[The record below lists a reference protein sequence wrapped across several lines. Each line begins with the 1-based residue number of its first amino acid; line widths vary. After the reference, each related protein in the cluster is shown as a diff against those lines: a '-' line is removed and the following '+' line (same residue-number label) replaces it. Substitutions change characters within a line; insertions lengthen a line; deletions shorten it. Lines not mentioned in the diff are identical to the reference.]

1 MISFFVV
8 NEVISMISWVFGY
21 VYVITG
27 GGPGFATQVL
37 ELYIWKN
44 AFAYQAFGVAVGCSR
59 DPVYPGVGRDPSR
72 GGPRLQER
80 R

>member
-8 NEVISMISWVFGY
+8 NEVITMISWVFGY

-44 AFAYQAFGVAVGCSR
+44 AFAYKAFGVASAVA
-59 DPVYPGVGRDPSR
+59 VVLFILALGVILLGH
-72 GGPRLQER
+72 GPRLQEGI
-80 R
+80 